1 MYVQHNCLINLI
13 CIVFMA
19 LFWLQDQRL
28 GTSIS
33 RRLDECEGQA
43 GCQAG
48 IPISYT
54 IDFVAAREP
63 RAEILAPSCRRN
75 HSILC

>member
-1 MYVQHNCLINLI
+1 
-13 CIVFMA
+13 MA

-33 RRLDECEGQA
+33 RRLDECEEHA

-54 IDFVAAREP
+54 IA